1 MLFLGEFEHALDAK
15 QRLAVPSELR
25 ACMPSDGED
34 AVFVAAPG
42 PNGFLWLWPE
52 DTFAE
57 LAKALGGSLVGDD
70 SLQSFE
76 RLVFS
81 QSARTPLD
89 KAGRIR
95 IPDRMLERFGLAG
108 TIVILGVRDHLE
120 LCTPQQWRGER
131 DRLEPSTT
139 DVWRKAREALRNR
152 AAG

>member
-25 ACMPSDGED
+25 ACLPRDGED

-52 DTFAE
+52 QTFAE
-57 LAKALGGSLVGDD
+57 LAKSLGGSLVGDD
-70 SLQSFE
+70 SVQKFE
-76 RLVFS
+76 RLLFS

-95 IPDRMLERFGLAG
+95 IPDRMLQRFGLSG
-108 TIVILGVRDHLE
+108 NVVILGVRDHLE
-120 LCTPQQWRGER
+120 LCSTDQWKGER
-131 DRLEPSTT
+131 ERMEPAAA
-139 DVWRKAREALRNR
+139 DVWRQAREALRQRN
-152 AAG
+152 AG